1 MSERAGTA
9 GWTILCDFDGTISTV
24 DVTDRLLEAHAA
36 PGWEIVEARW
46 ARGEIGS
53 RDCLA
58 AQVALLDM
66 GPEELEAQIEAVA
79 IDPAF
84 GRFVAAARRRGM
96 PLAVVSDGLDVVIR
110 GVLRRHALGD
120 LEVRANRL
128 ERVGA
133 RRWRL
138 AFPHADPACTSG
150 SGHCKCAEA
159 RRARD
164 AGRVLYV
171 GDGASDFCVAPR
183 VDRLFARG
191 RLLEHA
197 CRHGIACEPIRGFED
212 ALAALD
218 RLAAPALDDEPA

>member
-1 MSERAGTA
+1 MNARAGAA

-53 RDCLA
+53 RECLA

-66 GPEELEAQIEAVA
+66 SPEELEAQIAA
-79 IDPAF
+79 IDIDPAF
-84 GRFVAAARRRGM
+84 ARFVAAAQRRGM
-96 PLAVVSDGLDVVIR
+96 PLAVVSDGLDSVIR

-133 RRWRL
+133 RAWRL
-138 AFPHADPACTSG
+138 AFPHADAACTSG

-159 RRARD
+159 RRVRAV
-164 AGRVLYV
+164 GRVLYV
-171 GDGASDFCVAPR
+171 GDGASDFCVSAR
-183 VDRLFARG
+183 VDRLFAKG

-197 CRHGIACEPIRGFED
+197 RSHGIACEPIRGFED
-212 ALAALD
+212 ALAALA